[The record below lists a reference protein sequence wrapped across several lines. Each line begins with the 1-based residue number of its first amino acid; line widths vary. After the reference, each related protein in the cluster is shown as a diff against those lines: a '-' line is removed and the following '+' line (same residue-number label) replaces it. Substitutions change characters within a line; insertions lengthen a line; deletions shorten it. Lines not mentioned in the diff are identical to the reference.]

1 MLRILRQ
8 PNFAKLWLGG
18 LISMTGDW
26 ILIVGLPF
34 EIYRRTGSTLAT
46 GAMVLAFLIPSIL
59 LGSVAGVFVDRWDR
73 QRLMVV
79 INLLLA
85 LVMLPLLAIDALGI
99 WIAYVVLFVGSSLE
113 LLFTPAEGALLP
125 NLLEN
130 PDDDLVTANALNGMN
145 NHLARLIGP
154 AIGGIIV
161 AVGGLVAVTVID
173 AVSFLVA
180 AALIAS
186 IRTTHARAERHDT
199 LEHEA
204 ADAWRRL
211 MGEWRD
217 GLRTVVNH
225 PVLRALLVFFV
236 ITRIGEGLTAT
247 LFVPWT
253 TDALHSDATG
263 YGLLLSTQA
272 IGGLA
277 GAIVIGRLG
286 SRMDPLRLVILGSLA
301 FGLIDLGLF
310 TYPAIYPYIGPALV
324 VMVVV
329 GVPGAAMMAG
339 IATLEQTL
347 ASDSHRGR
355 VIGALGAV
363 GAAGSLVGAVA
374 AGFLGQAVPVVL
386 LLVVQGSGYVIASL
400 TVAWMTR
407 GERVPSVPL
416 SAAEG

>member
-1 MLRILRQ
+1 MLRILGQ
-8 PNFAKLWLGG
+8 PNFAKLWFGG

-26 ILIVGLPF
+26 ILMVGLPF

-79 INLLLA
+79 IDLVLA
-85 LVMLPLLAIDALGI
+85 VVLLPLLAIDALGI
-99 WIAYVVLFVGSSLE
+99 WIAYVVLFVASSLD

-130 PDDDLVTANALNGMN
+130 PEDDLVTANALNGMN

-161 AVGGLVAVTVID
+161 ATGGLVAVTVID

-186 IRTTHARAERHDT
+186 IRTTHARAQRHDS

-204 ADAWRRL
+204 VTAWRRL
-211 MGEWRD
+211 LGEWRD
-217 GLRTVVNH
+217 GLRTVVHH
-225 PVLRALLVFFV
+225 PVLRALLAFFL

-363 GAAGSLVGAVA
+363 GAAGSLVGAIA
-374 AGFLGQAVPVVL
+374 AGFLGQALPVVL
-386 LLVVQGSGYVIASL
+386 L
-400 TVAWMTR
+400 
-407 GERVPSVPL
+407 
-416 SAAEG
+416 

>member
-1 MLRILRQ
+1 
-8 PNFAKLWLGG
+8 
-18 LISMTGDW
+18 MTGDW

-161 AVGGLVAVTVID
+161 AVGGLFAVTVID

-211 MGEWRD
+211 LGEWRD

-363 GAAGSLVGAVA
+363 GAAGSLVGAIA

-407 GERVPSVPL
+407 RERVPSVPL